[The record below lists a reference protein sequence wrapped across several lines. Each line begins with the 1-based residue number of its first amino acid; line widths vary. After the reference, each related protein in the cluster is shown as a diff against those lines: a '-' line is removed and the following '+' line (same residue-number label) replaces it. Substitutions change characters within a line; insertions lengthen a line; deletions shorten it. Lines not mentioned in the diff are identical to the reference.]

1 MAGRWNG
8 FSEADIKK
16 VKEGTNLTE
25 DAYVAKKQSSKL
37 QKSVKKNVVRER
49 MLQSPSQTSNSP
61 NTRVPD
67 IPENARLSKT
77 LKVNE
82 DRQAVENQPLMSE
95 GSLDSG
101 CGHSNG
107 SASPGKTSDITTPD
121 TSPAHTVCLRIKEDK
136 SYEVLSPESGKSS
149 FTLYDFQIRQKM
161 MEEQNRQRK
170 DALAKALADRKK
182 QTHEEARRLQHI
194 QDELHKLDALLSND
208 VSILRNQIEEASI
221 EFTEAQKRYDRAEK
235 EFLEAK
241 LLLFGKLERKEMLT
255 EHLCRIIEQ
264 NEARKARKLSLLM
277 DQLELGTIVDI
288 PLGQRSPPGSVTSP
302 LYGLD
307 QVSYTAC
314 NTLKSHQIQPST
326 VYDSPPQEEPVARE
340 DTRIQDGADTQAI
353 LESNLEKQEE
363 SGIASDVP
371 SE

>member
-1 MAGRWNG
+1 MAGKWNG

-16 VKEGTNLTE
+16 VKEDTILIE
-25 DAYVAKKQSSKL
+25 DAYVAKKQSTKL

-49 MLQSPSQTSNSP
+49 MLQSPSQTSNSH

-77 LKVNE
+77 VKVSE
-82 DRQAVENQPLMSE
+82 ERPAVENQPLMSE

-107 SASPGKTSDITTPD
+107 SASPGKTSNVTTPD
-121 TSPAHTVCLRIKEDK
+121 MSPAHTVCLRIKEDK

-241 LLLFGKLERKEMLT
+241 LLLFSKLERKEMLT

-277 DQLELGTIVDI
+277 DQLELGTV
-288 PLGQRSPPGSVTSP
+288 VETSP
-302 LYGLD
+302 LCGLD

-314 NTLKSHQIQPST
+314 NTLKSRQTQPSL
-326 VYDSPPQEEPVARE
+326 VNDGPPQEEPVVRE
-340 DTRIQDGADTQAI
+340 DARMRDGTDTQVV
-353 LESNLEKQEE
+353 LESNLEEQEE
-363 SGIASDVP
+363 SGVAS
-371 SE
+371 E

>member
-1 MAGRWNG
+1 MFFVHRCGIGKVELEEVNPHLRGGRVENYLG
-8 FSEADIKK
+8 KTTPSSPDRDS
-16 VKEGTNLTE
+16 NL
-25 DAYVAKKQSSKL
+25 DLPVLSSRAQHDK
-37 QKSVKKNVVRER
+37 R
-49 MLQSPSQTSNSP
+49 
-61 NTRVPD
+61 
-67 IPENARLSKT
+67 
-77 LKVNE
+77 KVNE
-82 DRQAVENQPLMSE
+82 ERQAVENQPLMSE

-107 SASPGKTSDITTPD
+107 SASPGKTSNITSPD
-121 TSPAHTVCLRIKEDK
+121 MSPAHTVCLRIKEDK

-170 DALAKALADRKK
+170 DALSKALADRKK

-241 LLLFGKLERKEMLT
+241 LLLFSKLERKEMLT

-277 DQLELGTIVDI
+277 DQLELGTI
-288 PLGQRSPPGSVTSP
+288 TSP
-302 LYGLD
+302 LCGLD

-314 NTLKSHQIQPST
+314 NTLKPRQIQPT
-326 VYDSPPQEEPVARE
+326 LVDDGPPQEEPVVRE
-340 DTRIQDGADTQAI
+340 DAHMQDGADTQVV
-353 LESNLEKQEE
+353 LEKQKE
-363 SGIASDVP
+363 SAVAFGVP